1 MIIELEEKTHCY
13 SVNGDIASISLTELL
28 SKHGLSP
35 SYNGVSKG
43 KLRESAMVGKS
54 VHKDLEGI
62 FNFVGYK
69 PKTLQGKNFLKY
81 VKENIDCGIAEQKLA
96 IEYKGL
102 IIAGTADLLAILKDG
117 TKAVA
122 DHKTTSKV
130 YKEAVSWQ
138 TSILDYMARKI
149 GLENVNGKPLNWK
162 GADKFLC
169 YHYEKDTGEI
179 NIIELDKVDDE
190 EIERLFECELNGE
203 IYQRPNL
210 IVDADLQERVEK
222 AEQYLVEVEQSAEQA
237 KEKAKALREQLQT
250 LMEQQKIKSWESPS
264 GLVKV
269 TYIDKFEK
277 MNIDS
282 AKLKK
287 DFPEVYSKCQKIV
300 TSNATVRVT
309 IRKGENI

>member
-54 VHKDLEGI
+54 IHKDLEDI

-69 PKTLQGKNFLKY
+69 PKTPQGENFLKY

-117 TKAVA
+117 TKVMA

-162 GADKFLC
+162 GANKFLC
-169 YHYEKDTGEI
+169 YHYKKDTGEM
-179 NIIELDKVDDE
+179 NVIELDKVDDE

-210 IVDADLQERVEK
+210 IVGSDLQEKFVK
-222 AEQYLVEVEQSAEQA
+222 AENELYHIEMAYKTAVENA
-237 KEKAKALREQLQT
+237 KHYREAICELF
-250 LMEQQKIKSWESPS
+250 EQQNIKSWESPNGKIKITHIDPYEKLTIDS
-264 GLVKV
+264 KSLKEKYPQAYENCLKLTKVKSTVKV
-269 TYIDKFEK
+269 L
-277 MNIDS
+277 
-282 AKLKK
+282 LKEGK
-287 DFPEVYSKCQKIV
+287 
-300 TSNATVRVT
+300 
-309 IRKGENI
+309 